1 MNLCR
6 VLLVDDE
13 EIILNG
19 YQKLFDWKKYCCE
32 VVGTAM
38 DGEEAV
44 EKVRNLAPDIVIM
57 DINLPKLNG
66 LEAIKAIQNE
76 ARDGRQIQM
85 IIVTGYDEFS
95 YCQEALRLRVA
106 DFILKPIDFD
116 NLGTVLEGLVANIL
130 NQRERESSMSGTMKK
145 IISWMECNLE
155 KSDMRLTPLAEQMNM
170 NSAYI
175 SQLFKKEFGI
185 GYHAYLNQMRVDRAK
200 KYLTE
205 TDESITSVAD
215 KVGFSDYRVFTK
227 VFKSIEGETPS
238 QFRKNKIGYGG

>member
-6 VLLVDDE
+6 ILLVDDE
-13 EIILNG
+13 AIILEG
-19 YQKLFDWKKYCCE
+19 YQKLFDWKKYQCE

-38 DGEEAV
+38 DGEEAI
-44 EKVRNLAPDIVIM
+44 EKAGKLKADIVIM

-76 ARDGRQIQM
+76 AQDGRRIYVV
-85 IIVTGYDEFS
+85 IVTGYDDFA

-106 DFILKPIDFD
+106 DFILKPIDFES
-116 NLGTVLEGLVANIL
+116 LGTVLEGIVSKVMKDS
-130 NQRERESSMSGTMKK
+130 EREIPVSGTMKK

-155 KSDMRLTPLAEQMNM
+155 KENMSLTLLAGQMNM
-170 NSAYI
+170 NSTYI
-175 SQLFKKEFGI
+175 SQLFKKELGI
-185 GYHAYLNQMRVDRAK
+185 GYHAYLNQMRVERAK

-205 TDESITSVAD
+205 TDEPITSVAD

-227 VFKSIEGETPS
+227 VFKSLVGETPS
-238 QFRKNKIGYGG
+238 QFRKNKIR